1 VYALSQAYVPCELQG
16 TYAEFALVKE
26 EWLARAPASLSLADA
41 AAVPLVA
48 LTALQA
54 LERAAPQPGQRL
66 LVTGASGGVG
76 HVAVQLAKCLFD
88 GLHVTA
94 VASARHAEWMTQL
107 GADAVFD
114 YAAGPDA
121 LAAAFGGSDATKFHI
136 VLDVVGGPLLDAAV
150 RHCVAPGGFVSE
162 VLNRGTDSE
171 AAARYAAAAAD
182 GSGPKYEATLVQ
194 PSGAQLM
201 RLAELIDAGKLRVK
215 VAQTLPLEQ
224 AGRAH
229 DIVIDGH
236 AGGKVVLT
244 M

>member
-1 VYALSQAYVPCELQG
+1 MYALSQAYIPCELQG
-16 TYAEFALVKE
+16 TYAQFALVKE
-26 EWLARAPASLSLADA
+26 EWLAAAPTSLSLADA

-76 HVAVQLAKCLFD
+76 HVAVQLAKCLFT

-94 VASARHAEWMTQL
+94 ACSSRHAAWMSEL

-114 YAAGPDA
+114 YASGPDA
-121 LAAAFGGSDATKFHI
+121 LVAAFGASDAVKFDI
-136 VLDVVGGPLLDAAV
+136 VLDVVGGALLDAAV
-150 RHCVAPGGFVSE
+150 RHCVKAGGFVSE
-162 VLNRGTDSE
+162 VLNRGTDSD

-182 GSGPKYEATLVQ
+182 GSGPKYEATLVA
-194 PSGAQLM
+194 PSGAQLA
-201 RLAELIDAGKLRVK
+201 RLAALIDAGKLNVK